1 MRAMVYEAFQ
11 QPHSI
16 QSVVDPAPDKDGQ
29 KWSFAIIGSGY
40 HEAANHLKISRTT
53 IGRLVGSGQFRTLL
67 FSSLVSLF
75 FR

>member
-11 QPHSI
+11 QPSSI

-40 HEAANHLKISRTT
+40 HEAANHLQIFANHHRSTCGVRT
-53 IGRLVGSGQFRTLL
+53 IRTLL
-67 FSSLVSLF
+67 FSNLVSFF